1 MTNQH
6 TKTLRAE
13 RCLDKVINEWNTN
26 SDLFAGAV
34 HIEAYAAQV
43 TADKDKRIEEL
54 EAEVE
59 RSKKKNAL
67 KSDYCK
73 RKHAFCCDCRDKLPN
88 NNCWRCG
95 NQTLQAAND
104 KLTQQVATLRKML
117 GDAITYI
124 RSDFCS
130 HPDDCGA
137 TNAQCY
143 AQEHFQ
149 ALAAT
154 EADND

>member
-34 HIEAYAAQV
+34 HIEAYAAQQC
-43 TADKDKRIEEL
+43 ADKDKRIKEL
-54 EAEVE
+54 ETASVWQPIETAPKDGTDILLWVNDSE
-59 RSKKKNAL
+59 AVTG
-67 KSDYCK
+67 CT
-73 RKHAFCCDCRDKLPN
+73 LPN
-88 NNCWRCG
+88 DRYWSMPIPSMYYEYDHPTHWMPLP
-95 NQTLQAAND
+95 QPP
-104 KLTQQVATLRKML
+104 
-117 GDAITYI
+117 
-124 RSDFCS
+124 SD
-130 HPDDCGA
+130 
-137 TNAQCY
+137 
-143 AQEHFQ
+143 Q